1 MNNMKFGLA
10 GAGAMGKNHA
20 RVISKLP
27 KSELVAVYDADFKRA
42 KAIAKEFDAVAVST
56 LEELASMTEA
66 VSVAVP
72 TVAHLKVG
80 GELMNAGSHILME
93 KPIAGSIEEARELVE
108 IAQQKKRVLA
118 VGHIERFNPVMKTL
132 EKQVGFPRFIE
143 AQRLSPFPKRSLDIG
158 VVLDLMIHDIEIILH
173 LVKSPVVSVD
183 AVGVPVITKHED
195 IANARLRF
203 ENGAVANITSSRI
216 SPDKLRK
223 IRVFQGDAYLS
234 LDYQNQEG
242 HIVKKGLLG
251 LDKKKVPVEKGEP
264 LFLELQSFANAV
276 REQRDPEV
284 TGLQGLEALRLAL
297 QITDQIQRD
306 NNTFGTK

>member
-1 MNNMKFGLA
+1 MKFGLA
-10 GAGAMGKNHA
+10 GAGAMGQNHA
-20 RVISKLP
+20 RVASKI
-27 KSELVAVYDADFKRA
+27 KGVDLVAVYDADFKRA
-42 KAIAKEFDAVAVST
+42 QEVAEEFGSTPVKT
-56 LEELASMTEA
+56 LEELAELAEA

-72 TVAHLKVG
+72 TSAHLSVG
-80 GELMNAGSHILME
+80 GELMERGAHILVE
-93 KPIAGSIEEARELVE
+93 KPIAGTLDEARALVE
-108 IAQQKKRVLA
+108 LAQKEQRVLA
-118 VGHIERFNPVMKTL
+118 VGHIERFNPVMRAL
-132 EKQVGFPRFIE
+132 EKPLGFPRFIE

-183 AVGVPVITKHED
+183 AVGVPVITKNED

-216 SPDKLRK
+216 SSDKLRK

-242 HIVKKGLLG
+242 HIIKKGILG

-264 LFLELQSFANAV
+264 LLLEIQSFVDAV
-276 REQRDPEV
+276 REQRAPEV
-284 TGLQGLEALRLAL
+284 TGQQGVEALSLAL
-297 QITDQIQRD
+297 QITDQIRRD
-306 NNTFGTK
+306 NDKFGVK

>member
-1 MNNMKFGLA
+1 MKFGLA
-10 GAGAMGKNHA
+10 GAGVMGRNHA
-20 RVISKLP
+20 RVINKLEDA
-27 KSELVAVYDADFKRA
+27 ELIAVYDADFKRA
-42 KAIAKEFDAVAVST
+42 KDVAKEHDAVAVET
-56 LEELASMTEA
+56 LEELAELCEA

-72 TVAHLKVG
+72 TIYHLKVG
-80 GELMNAGSHILME
+80 GELMKNGAHILVE
-93 KPIAGSIEEARELVE
+93 KPIAGTLDDARELVK
-108 IAQQKKRVLA
+108 IAEEEQKVLA

-143 AQRLSPFPKRSLDIG
+143 AERLSPFPKRSMDIG

-183 AVGVPVITKHED
+183 AVGIPVMTKHED

-216 SPDKLRK
+216 SAEKLRK

-242 HIVKKGLLG
+242 KIVKKGGLFG
-251 LDKKKVPVEKGEP
+251 LDRKNVKVEKAEP
-264 LFLELQSFANAV
+264 LYLELKSFADAV
-276 REQRDPEV
+276 REQRAPEV
-284 TGLQGLEALRLAL
+284 TGQQGLMALQLAL
-297 QITDQIQRD
+297 QITDQIKAGND
-306 NNTFGTK
+306 KFGTK